1 MSALEQ
7 IERQLLKSIAAR
19 AQPAERDARVESEY
33 VARPVGVKRPRRR
46 WRSLWSGGRLGVVL
60 AAVVLAGGVAAAGVL
75 LDQPSAPLA
84 GRVPAGQQPGYAVA
98 GGYRYRISLVPSLE
112 VGQIGWCAAITT
124 TSKSGQLESLG
135 TGSCA
140 DAPTS
145 GALLFAPQVGQGLSF
160 VFTAA
165 SVHAIQLPRRRPVLT
180 MSARLPFGYRAAVF
194 QYVEPTDGLAR
205 VTSYEQFGIAAL
217 DASGEQI
224 PYDGSGMPN
233 EPTKSWGPGQTPAAG
248 SCSVTARA
256 GANLRFGVG
265 SVVTSIVPAP
275 PVVGAAFLPCLERN
289 VRLDSTSPRSLPIDE
304 RVMQIYV
311 LLNASDPSVPAP
323 ALPYMQPLPGHPGT
337 LENPELPLPD
347 ALSSGMT
354 ARRVGNAWVAVIGGR
369 TAEQRLAVLS
379 QISLGPVNLK
389 TSQTGGFESHG
400 CSIRYRPAP
409 GFTET
414 GPPFAAT
421 PRLSYRFERTC
432 ASTTF
437 YYDNRWPLTASI
449 EKAAAP
455 CPAQLARCVSSAAMR
470 GLQVSKVP
478 GHASERVVSI
488 AGAERATAERIGQGW
503 LIVTGG
509 EGAAQQQLL
518 LSRLTGHVVLAARRR

>member
-1 MSALEQ
+1 MSALEE
-7 IERQLLKSIAAR
+7 IERQLLKSVAER
-19 AQPAERDARVESEY
+19 AQTAERDARVQSEY
-33 VARPVGVKRPRRR
+33 AARPVRARRR
-46 WRSLWSGGRLGVVL
+46 RRGWRSLWSGGRLGVVL
-60 AAVVLAGGVAAAGVL
+60 AAVVLAGGVAAAAVL
-75 LDQPSAPLA
+75 LDQPSAPLS

-112 VGQIGWCAAITT
+112 VGRIGWCAAITT

-135 TGSCA
+135 TGSCG

-145 GALLFAPQVGQGLSF
+145 GTPLFAPQVGQGLSF
-160 VFTAA
+160 VFTTA
-165 SVHAIQLPRRRPVLT
+165 SVHAIQLPGHRPVLT
-180 MSARLPFGYRAAVF
+180 TSARLLFGYRAAVF
-194 QYVEPTDGLAR
+194 QYVEPTDGLPSVR
-205 VTSYEQFGIAAL
+205 SNEQFGIAAL
-217 DASGEQI
+217 DASGQQI

-233 EPTKSWGPGQTPAAG
+233 EPTKSWGTGETPAAG

-256 GANLRFGVG
+256 GANLTFGVG

-275 PVVGAAFLPCLERN
+275 RVVGAAFLSCLERN
-289 VRLDSTSPRSLPIDE
+289 VRLDSTSPSSLPIDE

-311 LLNASDPSVPAP
+311 LLNASDPSAPAP
-323 ALPYMQPLPGHPGT
+323 GLPYMQPLPGHPGT
-337 LENPELPLPD
+337 LGNAELPLPD

-354 ARRVGNAWVAVIGGR
+354 ARRVGNAWLAVTGGR
-369 TAEQRLAVLS
+369 STQQRLAVLS
-379 QISLGPVNLK
+379 QISLGPVNLN

-400 CSIRYRPAP
+400 CSISYQPTP

-414 GPPFAAT
+414 GPPLA
-421 PRLSYRFERTC
+421 PPLRLSYRFERTC

-437 YYDNRWPLTASI
+437 YYNNRWPLTASI

-455 CPAQLARCVSSAAMR
+455 CPAQLARCSGSAARR
-470 GLQVSKVP
+470 GLQVSKVK

-488 AGAERATAERIGQGW
+488 GGTERAMAERIAQGW

-518 LSRLTGHVVLAARRR
+518 LSRLTGHVLSAAPGP